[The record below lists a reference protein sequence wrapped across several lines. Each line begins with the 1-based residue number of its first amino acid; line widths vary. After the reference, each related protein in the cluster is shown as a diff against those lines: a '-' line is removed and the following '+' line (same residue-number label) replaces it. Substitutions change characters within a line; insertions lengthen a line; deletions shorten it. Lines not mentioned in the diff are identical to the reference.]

1 MALVS
6 LVSVAIG
13 EKRVALLASC
23 VAEVVCAVAVV
34 ALPKAPEIVEGVIN
48 VRGRLVPVLDVR
60 RRFGLSPQPLAP
72 EQHLVV
78 AFAGPRE
85 VALRV
90 DRALELVEVDESSIE
105 AAERVVPGAEY
116 VAGIAALP
124 DGLVIIH
131 DLERFL
137 SLDEAAGVDASIGD
151 AGRQNPAVAT

>member
-23 VAEVVCAVAVV
+23 VAEVVRAVAVV

-60 RRFGLSPQPLAP
+60 GRFGVPPEPLAP
-72 EQHLVV
+72 EQHLVIAV
-78 AFAGPRE
+78 AGPRE

-90 DRALELVEVDESSIE
+90 DRALELVEVEQAAIE
-105 AAERVVPGAEY
+105 AAERIVPGAEY

-124 DGLVIIH
+124 DGLLVIH
-131 DLERFL
+131 DLECFL
-137 SLDEAAGVDASIGD
+137 SLDEAARVDAAMRD
-151 AGRQNPAVAT
+151 AGPKKPGVAT